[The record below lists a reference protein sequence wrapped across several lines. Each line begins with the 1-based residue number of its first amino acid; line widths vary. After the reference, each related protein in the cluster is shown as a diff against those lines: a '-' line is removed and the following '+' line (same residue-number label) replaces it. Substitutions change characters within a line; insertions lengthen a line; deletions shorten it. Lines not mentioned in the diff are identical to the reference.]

1 MLIFILESVFDE
13 EVEINLTKKIS
24 LGIYG
29 NIINKVTIIPYPL
42 NELKGLL
49 ISNKIN
55 QEPIYL
61 YMPEEQ
67 YLILTHTLKLKDYH
81 LINDKNNINKLIK
94 DIGNYL
100 DIFFKNYSLSSR
112 IYISHDE
119 KMKKIKPYFS
129 FILEPDLKFKIKTKF
144 TDLIKKNQNIKNE
157 IFKIQERRNQMM
169 NKVKIIDML
178 FIKKDNKNKKEP
190 TLVEKLE
197 YNLDEDIPNSGNKLL
212 EAKKSK
218 IKYRQLI
225 RDIFTSRLNDF
236 RKDIIEYCLD
246 NTRYLRE
253 DNFENF
259 VCFIEFFCLLFLGV
273 KTKYYLDELSHLN
286 MDFYSDEKNI
296 MNFAESFHYQV
307 QFRIKDIPYIG
318 PSHKKKK
325 YLDLEAEE
333 KEGIIKEKKE
343 KLKELNIQKLPSL
356 NQDRV
361 EFYPTFCDF
370 SRMTSPGFRRYDL
383 NDNYHICGECE
394 NIPNEIVC
402 KQLKCSSCF
411 RHIDK
416 ERLINLNLSS
426 IMNFSKI
433 KSYCKEKYY
442 ENEDVFIDMIINP
455 NYEGLENRVETKQLF
470 LYYLIPFETR
480 EIMFINKT
488 FKDIYGEYVGFYFA
502 WISHY
507 VKWLFYPSLIGL
519 VMSLIS
525 IIYNSNKNFVLV
537 MNLIFIAFI
546 ILWGNYYNSS
556 WEGQESFYNYIWGM
570 NDYKLIKNSMWDYV
584 DNSNLNYEI
593 IMGVKIPLEASFNH
607 WIINLLLASTL
618 IFLHI
623 IMMITNILIIST
635 KAYHFNIKYKNIEF
649 FLNNYWK
656 FIVPILCFL
665 LREIFSYF
673 SEKWN
678 KYIIKR
684 QKQITK
690 EQYKEIKL
698 LMKTIFEFFNYYF
711 NLYYIAFI
719 KNYKGTCLNDDCHSE
734 LGDQLIII
742 IICDLI
748 YTIICILIPAIYLIK
763 QEYDLKNKI
772 NDSSYRE
779 NYSNKF
785 IYYTR
790 NKFEYKDM
798 EYYYLK
804 PALYFGYIIQFGS
817 SAPMSFVLILITIL
831 FNRIILSISLKD
843 IYFAQNFEESIGLNR
858 MKKVLKIL
866 SYIGIL
872 SNLCCIFYTNNY
884 FDSLSNGRKLI
895 YIAITENFVL
905 IIIKLFIYDSL
916 PKWFYYKDKID
927 FTYFRK
933 FGIREK
939 KVYLIQDNLNDE
951 IENEDKLNI
960 MNE

>member
-1 MLIFILESVFDE
+1 
-13 EVEINLTKKIS
+13 
-24 LGIYG
+24 
-29 NIINKVTIIPYPL
+29 
-42 NELKGLL
+42 
-49 ISNKIN
+49 
-55 QEPIYL
+55 
-61 YMPEEQ
+61 MPEEQ
-67 YLILTHTLKLKDYH
+67 YIILTHTLKLKDYH

-94 DIGNYL
+94 DIGNFMDL
-100 DIFFKNYSLSSR
+100 FFKNYSLSTR

-129 FILEPDLKFKIKTKF
+129 FILEPDIKFKNKNKF
-144 TDLIKKNQNIKNE
+144 TDLIKRNQNIKNE
-157 IFKIQERRNQMM
+157 IIKIQKRRNQMM
-169 NKVKIIDML
+169 NKVNIINIL
-178 FIKKDNKNKKEP
+178 FLKKDSENKREK
-190 TLVEKLE
+190 TLFEKLK
-197 YNLDEDIPNSGNKLL
+197 YDQDEDILNSNNKLL
-212 EAKKSK
+212 DTKKSK
-218 IKYRQLI
+218 IKYKQLI

-236 RKDIIEYCLD
+236 RKDIVEYCLD
-246 NTRYLRE
+246 NSKYLRE

-259 VCFIEFFCLLFLGV
+259 VCFIEFFCLIFLGV
-273 KTKYYLDELSHLN
+273 KTKYYLDELSYLN
-286 MDFYSDEKNI
+286 MDFYADEKNI

-318 PSHKKKK
+318 PSHKRKK
-325 YLDLEAEE
+325 YLNLDGEE
-333 KEGIIKEKKE
+333 KEGIILEKKE
-343 KLKELNIQKLPSL
+343 KLKELNTQKLPSL

-361 EFYPTFCDF
+361 EFFPTFCDF

-383 NDNYHICGECE
+383 NDDYHICGECE
-394 NIPNEIVC
+394 NIPNEIIC

-426 IMNFSKI
+426 IMNFSII
-433 KSYCKEKYY
+433 KSYCREKYY

-455 NYEGLENRVETKQLF
+455 NYEGFDSRVKTTDLL
-470 LYYLIPFETR
+470 LYYLYPFETK

-488 FKDIYGEYVGFYFA
+488 FKDIYGENVGFYFA

-507 VKWLFYPSLIGL
+507 IKWLFYPSLIGL
-519 VMSLIS
+519 IMSLIS
-525 IIYNSNKNFVLV
+525 IIYNSNKSFVLV
-537 MNLIFIAFI
+537 MNLLFIAFI

-584 DNSNLNYEI
+584 DNRNLNYEI
-593 IMGVKIPLEASFNH
+593 IMGVKIPLETSFNH

-623 IMMITNILIIST
+623 IMMIANVLIIST
-635 KAYHFNIKYKNIEF
+635 KTYHFNFKFKNIEI

-656 FIVPILCFL
+656 YTVPILCFL
-665 LREIFSYF
+665 LREIFSNF

-678 KYIIKR
+678 KYIVER

-690 EQYKEIKL
+690 EQYREIKL

-719 KNYKGTCLNDDCHSE
+719 KNYKGTCLNNDCHSE

-742 IICDLI
+742 IICDFV
-748 YTIICILIPAIYLIK
+748 YTIICILIPSIYLIK
-763 QEYDLKNKI
+763 QEYDLEKKI
-772 NDSSYRE
+772 NNTSYKE

-790 NKFEYKDM
+790 NKFGYKDM

-817 SAPMSFVLILITIL
+817 SAPMSFVLILITII
-831 FNRIILSISLKD
+831 FNRIILSISLKA

-872 SNLCCIFYTNNY
+872 TNLCCIFYTNNY
-884 FDSLSNGRKLI
+884 FDSFSHGRKLI

-905 IIIKLFIYDSL
+905 IIIKLFNYDSL

-939 KVYLIQDNLNDE
+939 KVYLIQDNLNDA

-960 MNE
+960 INEE